1 MIIQGE
7 DISIG
12 GITAIMMYNGL
23 LSAPVNNIISM
34 CIDLFK
40 VNVSLERVNKIFTTP
55 IDESYLNINNEIEIN
70 DIITVRG
77 KGKFI
82 FDGVEKETRSG
93 RLLINMRKYK

>member
-1 MIIQGE
+1 MHLIFYGNLKRKLAYDEKGE

-40 VNVSLERVNKIFTTP
+40 VNVDLAISTSLGFGGHNAC
-55 IDESYLNINNEIEIN
+55 
-70 DIITVRG
+70 IIL
-77 KGKFI
+77 K
-82 FDGVEKETRSG
+82 
-93 RLLINMRKYK
+93 KYSE